1 MIRCLLTFTISF
13 ILFLNEFEAQSN
25 LSDLEEGTL
34 VFLSGDTLTFK
45 MVEKSD
51 LFVSGFKQNRYN
63 DKWKLKTFDANN
75 ILYYQT
81 QNEKKFFYEYKP
93 SQGDFLSQPEMAQF
107 VLGKKDALY
116 NYSPKNKFFQS
127 AMLGVIIGVLD
138 ASFDFY
144 YEDSWQFNEPY
155 VGFLNGKSGL
165 ISLSV
170 PLFATF
176 LVGQNR
182 LNLID
187 RTIMSEKD
195 VLQESFN
202 HGFHGIKKS
211 KDSKAVAKG
220 SLIGM
225 LSVVLVS
232 SIISSNQ

>member
-1 MIRCLLTFTISF
+1 MIRCLLTFAMSF
-13 ILFLNEFEAQSN
+13 ILFLTEFEAQGN
-25 LSDLEEGTL
+25 LTDLEDGTL
-34 VFLSGDTLTFK
+34 FFLSGDTLTFK
-45 MVEKSD
+45 LVEKSD
-51 LFVSGFKQNRYN
+51 LFVSGFKQNWIN
-63 DKWKLKTFDANN
+63 DKWKLKTFDASD
-75 ILYYQT
+75 ILYYRT
-81 QNEKKFFYEYKP
+81 NNEKKFYYKYKP
-93 SQGDFLSQPEMAQF
+93 SKGDFLSQAEMEQF
-107 VLGKKDALY
+107 VYGKKDAIY
-116 NYSPKNKFFQS
+116 HYSPKNKFFQS
-127 AMLGVIIGVLD
+127 ILLGVVIGILD

-144 YEDSWQFNEPY
+144 YEDNWQFKQPY

-187 RTIMSEKD
+187 KTIMSERD

-202 HGFHGIKKS
+202 HGYHGLKKS

-220 SLIGM
+220 SLLGM

-232 SIISSNQ
+232 NIISSNQ